1 MEKIQVSLGAIKGRH
16 QLPVKEYV
24 IDEDLQD
31 VTDIVAIEKKVD
43 DYFEKLNK
51 EYEKK
56 EAKVQII
63 LYVTGLTVVT
73 LAVVKT
79 CKKLGYGLVCM
90 HFDRDSN
97 SYIAQP
103 ILD

>member
-16 QLPVKEYV
+16 ELPVKEYV

-51 EYEKK
+51 EYK
-56 EAKVQII
+56 EAKLQII

-73 LAVVKT
+73 LAVVKS
-79 CKKLGYGLVCM
+79 CKKYNCNLVCL
-90 HFDRDSN
+90 HYDRDSDT
-97 SYIAQP
+97 YIGQK
-103 ILD
+103 IF

>member
-1 MEKIQVSLGAIKGRH
+1 MEKIQVSLGAIVGRH
-16 QLPVKEYV
+16 ELPVKEYV

-31 VTDIVAIEKKVD
+31 VTDIVAIEEKVD
-43 DYFEKLNK
+43 SYFEKLDK
-51 EYEKK
+51 EYK
-56 EAKVQII
+56 EAIQII

-73 LAVVKT
+73 LAVVKS

>member
-1 MEKIQVSLGAIKGRH
+1 MGKIQVSLGAIKGRH
-16 QLPVKEYV
+16 SLPVKEYV
-24 IDEDLQD
+24 IDEELSD
-31 VTDIVAIEKKVD
+31 VTDIVVIEKKVD
-43 DYFEKLNK
+43 SYFEKLNK
-51 EYEKK
+51 EYK
-56 EAKVQII
+56 EAKLEII
-63 LYVTGLTVVT
+63 LYITGLTVVT

>member
-16 QLPVKEYV
+16 PLPVKEYV
-24 IDEDLQD
+24 IDEELSD
-31 VTDIVAIEKKVD
+31 VTDIVAIEEKVD
-43 DYFEKLNK
+43 SYFEKLDK
-51 EYEKK
+51 EYK
-56 EAKVQII
+56 EAIQII
-63 LYVTGLTVVT
+63 LYITGLTVVT

-90 HFDRDSN
+90 HFNRDSN

>member
-1 MEKIQVSLGAIKGRH
+1 MEKIQVSLGAINGRH
-16 QLPVKEYV
+16 QLPVKEY
-24 IDEDLQD
+24 IIQEDLQD

-43 DYFEKLNK
+43 SYFEKLNK
-51 EYEKK
+51 EYK

>member
-1 MEKIQVSLGAIKGRH
+1 MEKIQVSLGAIVGRH
-16 QLPVKEYV
+16 PLPVKEYV
-24 IDEDLQD
+24 IDEELSD
-31 VTDIVAIEKKVD
+31 VTDIVAIEEKVD
-43 DYFEKLNK
+43 NYFEKLNK
-51 EYEKK
+51 EYGK
-56 EAKVQII
+56 AKLQII
-63 LYVTGLTVVT
+63 LYITGLTVVT

-90 HFDRDSN
+90 HFNRDSN

>member
-1 MEKIQVSLGAIKGRH
+1 MGKIQVSLGAIKGRH
-16 QLPVKEYV
+16 ELPVKEYV
-24 IDEDLQD
+24 IQEDLQD

-43 DYFEKLNK
+43 SYFEKLNK
-51 EYEKK
+51 EYGK
-56 EAKVQII
+56 AKVQII
-63 LYVTGLTVVT
+63 LYITGLTVVT
-73 LAVVKT
+73 LSVVKS

>member
-16 QLPVKEYV
+16 ELPVKEYV
-24 IDEDLQD
+24 IQEDLQD
-31 VTDIVAIEKKVD
+31 VTDIVAIEEKVD
-43 DYFEKLNK
+43 SYFEKLNK
-51 EYEKK
+51 EYK
-56 EAKVQII
+56 EAKLQII
-63 LYVTGLTVVT
+63 LYITGLTVVT
-73 LAVVKT
+73 LAVVKS